1 MALFGLAAV
10 DLSFWVFRSDAV
22 PVDILDPVVRLLT
35 FGAVL
40 ALIQFER
47 RKGVRISPIQFV
59 SGRF

>member
-1 MALFGLAAV
+1 
-10 DLSFWVFRSDAV
+10 
-22 PVDILDPVVRLLT
+22 LT